1 MKKILLLFFV
11 GFLLTGCVQSKCKT
25 PWWKKQPNKHYQKEQ
40 KDMSKKYKSHK
51 RSERKKHKCIK

>member
-1 MKKILLLFFV
+1 MRICIFLIVL
-11 GFLLTGCVQSKCKT
+11 LLTGCVQSRCKT

-51 RSERKKHKCIK
+51 KSERKKHKCENK